1 MFKRMGRLAL
11 GSLALALALVPA
23 PSAAQLTTGSIL
35 IRCVDDQGAVMP
47 GATIT
52 ISSGVLVAGQA
63 VGVTGTGGSHRF
75 PSLPPGEYTIRVEL
89 TGFQTIV
96 RENIRVL
103 VGETTPLELKMTLA
117 SLAETVTVRGDS
129 PTVDTTSANV
139 NVHLDAKLLE
149 TTPSG
154 RDIWSIVEY
163 KVPGVV
169 MGSPDVGGNQGGLQ
183 RSLESRG
190 TANSQ
195 NTQMLNGVNVG
206 DPAAIGFAGYY
217 YDPSSFADIQVSS
230 GAQDIT
236 VPSSG
241 VFINMVT
248 KGGSNRF
255 EGTALYTYQG
265 DGTQW
270 DNIDEDL
277 QFVGIR
283 PNANAVDRITNLNLS
298 AGGPILRNRLFY
310 FAALNDQRTHVNVVG
325 FPAVPTFGPTTE
337 NTDITSIFANST
349 YQLSTAH
356 RLQGTVSRQVYDKP
370 NRGAS
375 ATNTPESTWHEHDV
389 LAVYQGLW
397 NWVISNNLFADSRA
411 SFNSIDFPLQLKTT
425 EQSLLDQSTNIRT
438 RANTAHQDMYRRRL
452 QVSTNLQYYVPELLG
467 GRHEFRFGIDNA
479 YTPEDVDI
487 LRNDD
492 VNLRYRTRPS
502 GSTPAG
508 PTDVTLFNSPLH
520 LKRAVMATALYAQ
533 DSYSYKRLTVVGGV
547 RWERIEGWIP
557 AQSNPPSRWFPEGT
571 IIPTTIGGQPF
582 DFEVQRTFDEVRDI
596 PLWKNAGPRVSAV
609 YDLFGTGKTA
619 LKASAARYYATI
631 GTGTPGGLSPN
642 GTISQRFAWND
653 VNGDLIF
660 QAGEQG
666 RLLQT
671 NVPDTQETLNLT
683 RDPDLRRP
691 YQNEFTVGVDHELIR
706 NVRLSATWIYRKEK
720 DQITDVVLNVPF
732 EAYTPLQVNEP
743 GRDGEFG
750 TVDDGVLTVY
760 NENEPLQAH
769 IEQDRNDD
777 RVSESFKGIEL
788 TVHKRF
794 SDNWTLLAG
803 YTWGRQEADLLG
815 VADPNEALVNAAG
828 RTGGREH
835 IFKLTG
841 SYLLP
846 YGIQLGGNFRLE
858 SGRFITRVV
867 EISGLNQGDID
878 VFAEPRGS
886 VTLDR
891 LPTLD
896 LRIGKI
902 FRFGA
907 QEFEADVDFY
917 NVTNENTVFNVRTDT
932 GVINVRQAGD
942 PNGTVNTVP
951 EFLSPTGILGPR
963 IVRFNIRYRFGG

>member
-1 MFKRMGRLAL
+1 MDRRGRL
-11 GSLALALALVPA
+11 LAAGLLAVFLAAPA
-23 PSAAQLTTGSIL
+23 AAQLTTGSIL
-35 IRCVDDQGAVMP
+35 IRTVDNQGGVMP
-47 GATIT
+47 GVTVT
-52 ISSGVLVAGQA
+52 ISSRVLVSGQM
-63 VGVTGTGGSHRF
+63 VGVTDTGGSFRF
-75 PSLPPGEYTIRVEL
+75 PSLPPGEYTVRVDL
-89 TGFQTIV
+89 SGFQTIV
-96 RENIRVL
+96 RENILISVS
-103 VGETTPLELKMTLA
+103 ETTPLELTMNVA
-117 SLAETVTVRGDS
+117 AVSETVTVRGES
-129 PTVDTTSANV
+129 PTIDTTSANV

-163 KVPGVV
+163 KVPGIV

-230 GAQDIT
+230 GAQDIS

-255 EGTALYTYQG
+255 EGSTLFTYQG
-265 DGTQW
+265 DGTQS
-270 DNIDEDL
+270 DNIDSDL
-277 QFVGIR
+277 QSAGIR
-283 PNANAVDRITNLNLS
+283 PNANAVDRITNFNLS
-298 AGGPILRNRLFY
+298 AGGPILQNRLFY

-325 FPAVPTFGPTTE
+325 FPAVDTFGPTTE
-337 NTDITSIFANST
+337 NTDITSIFADST
-349 YQLSTAH
+349 YQISSNH
-356 RLQGTVSRQVYDKP
+356 RLQGTVSGQLYDKP

-375 ATNTPESTWHEHDV
+375 ATNTPESTWHERDI

-397 NWVISNNLFADSRA
+397 NWIISPSLFADTRL
-411 SFNSIDFPLQLKTT
+411 SFNSIDFPLQLKTA
-425 EQSLLDQSTNIRT
+425 EQTLLDQSTNIRT

-452 QVSTNLQYYVPELLG
+452 QMSTNVQYFVPEFLG

-502 GSTPAG
+502 GNTPAG

-520 LKRAVMATALYAQ
+520 LKRAVMTTALYVQ
-533 DSYSYKRLTVVGGV
+533 DSYSYKRLRVVGGL
-547 RWERIEGWIP
+547 RWERVEGWIP
-557 AQSNPPSRWFPEGT
+557 EQTNPPSQWFPEGT
-571 IIPTTIGGQPF
+571 IIPTEVAGQTIN
-582 DFEVQRTFDEVRDI
+582 FEVRRTFDEVRNI
-596 PLWKNAGPRVSAV
+596 PLWKNVGPRVSAV

-619 LKASAARYYATI
+619 LKASAARYYATV

-653 VNGDLIF
+653 TNGDLRF

-666 RLLQT
+666 RLLAT
-671 NVPDTQETLNLT
+671 SVPDTQQTLSLT

-691 YQNEFTVGVDHELIR
+691 YQNEFTVGIDHELIR
-706 NVRLSATWIYRKEK
+706 NVRLSATWIQRKEG
-720 DQITDVVLNVPF
+720 DQLTDVVLNVPF
-732 EAYTPLQVNEP
+732 DAYTPVDVVEP
-743 GRDGEFG
+743 GRDGVFG
-750 TVDDGVLTVY
+750 TGDDATITVY
-760 NENEPLQAH
+760 NENEPIQTH
-769 IEQDRNDD
+769 IEQQRNDD
-777 RVSESFKGIEL
+777 RIAETFKGIEL

-803 YTWGRQEADLLG
+803 YTWGRQEADLLS
-815 VADPNEALVNAAG
+815 VADPNDALVNASG
-828 RTGGREH
+828 RSGGREH
-835 IFKLTG
+835 IFKMTG

-846 YGIQLGGNFRLE
+846 YDIQLGGNFRLE
-858 SGRFITRVV
+858 SGRFITRQV
-867 EISGLNQGDID
+867 EIPDLNQGD
-878 VFAEPRGS
+878 VEVNAEPRGS
-886 VTLDR
+886 FTLDS

-896 LRIGKI
+896 LRVGKI
-902 FRFGA
+902 FRFGP
-907 QEFEADVDFY
+907 QEFEVDMDVY
-917 NVTNENTVFNVRTDT
+917 NVTNANTIFNVRTDT

-942 PNGTVNTVP
+942 PNGTANTIP

-963 IVRFNIRYRFGG
+963 IVRFNVRYRFGR